1 MIETWGFCVDI
12 KDVKGIG
19 LMMITTMW
27 RRTTT
32 KTMTTMAMV
41 SQLWD
46 WIEIWCFQGYLHVEP
61 P

>member
-1 MIETWGFCVDI
+1 MCMTKTGLAQLWELIETCFFCEDI

-19 LMMITTMW
+19 LMMMTMW

-32 KTMTTMAMV
+32 RTMTTMAMV

-46 WIEIWCFQGYLHVEP
+46 
-61 P
+61 